1 MGNPKAFLTISR
13 QEAGYRPVHDRINDF
28 GEVEQTLNTSD
39 RKLQASRCMDC
50 GVPFCHWACPLGN
63 RPPEFQDALY
73 KGKWEEAY
81 EILSQTNDFPEFTGR
96 ICPALCEKSCVLK
109 LAIDAPVTIREDEAA
124 IIEAAFREGYVK
136 PKTYPRN
143 GKKVAVVGS
152 GPAGM
157 AAANQLNRMGYEVTV
172 FEKDESVG
180 GLLRFGI
187 PNFKLNKAIIDRR
200 IEIMKAEGVIFK
212 TNSPVDLKHLPEG
225 FDAYCICTGTPQA
238 RDLDIPGR
246 NLKGIHFA
254 LEMLAQQNRILGGQ
268 TFGKEER
275 INAKGKHVI
284 VIGGG
289 DTGSDCIGTSNRQGA
304 ANVTQIEI
312 MPKPPVGHN
321 PTTPWPQWPVILKT
335 SSSHEE
341 GCTRRW
347 CLTSNRFIGTKD
359 GRVCGVEVEEVEW
372 VPNPDGGRPVMRPT
386 GKKETLKADLVLL
399 AMGFLK
405 PQQPTF
411 ASNVFVAGDAATG
424 ASLVVRCIA
433 GGRKAAQ
440 DINAYLTKTL
450 TPCVE

>member
-1 MGNPKAFLTISR
+1 
-13 QEAGYRPVHDRINDF
+13 
-28 GEVEQTLNTSD
+28 
-39 RKLQASRCMDC
+39 
-50 GVPFCHWACPLGN
+50 
-63 RPPEFQDALY
+63 
-73 KGKWEEAY
+73 
-81 EILSQTNDFPEFTGR
+81 
-96 ICPALCEKSCVLK
+96 
-109 LAIDAPVTIREDEAA
+109 
-124 IIEAAFREGYVK
+124 
-136 PKTYPRN
+136 
-143 GKKVAVVGS
+143 
-152 GPAGM
+152 
-157 AAANQLNRMGYEVTV
+157 MGYEVTV
-172 FEKDESVG
+172 FEKDEYVG

-200 IEIMKAEGVIFK
+200 VDIMAAEGITFK
-212 TNSPVDLKHLPEG
+212 TNAPVDVEHLPEG

-246 NLKGIHFA
+246 DLKGIHFA
-254 LEMLAQQNRILGGQ
+254 LEMLAQQNRILAGQ
-268 TFGKEER
+268 AFSKEER
-275 INAKGKHVI
+275 INAKGKHVL

-304 ANVTQIEI
+304 ASITQIEI

-321 PTTPWPQWPVILKT
+321 PATPWPQWPVVLKT

-347 CLTSNRFIGTKD
+347 SLTSNRFIGTKD

-372 VPNPDGGRPVMRPT
+372 IPSPDGGRPAMRPT

-405 PQQPTF
+405 PQQPAF
-411 ASNVFVAGDAATG
+411 ASNVFVTGDAATG